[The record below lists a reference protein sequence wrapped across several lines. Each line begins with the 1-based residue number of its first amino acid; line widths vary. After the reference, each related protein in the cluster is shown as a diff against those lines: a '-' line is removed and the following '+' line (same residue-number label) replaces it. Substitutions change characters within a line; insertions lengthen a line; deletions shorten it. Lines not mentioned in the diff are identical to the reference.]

1 MSRSPTVPKNHFV
14 RRMFPPVLGKNSCMS
29 EGEVV
34 EDNAYLGA
42 GEAARILEV
51 SPKTVSRWA
60 DKGLIPCV
68 TTLGG
73 HRRFRRSTVEQ
84 IWRDMYGPTAAHT
97 EESR

>member
-1 MSRSPTVPKNHFV
+1 MN
-14 RRMFPPVLGKNSCMS
+14 
-29 EGEVV
+29 EGDVTEQ
-34 EDNAYLGA
+34 DAYLGA
-42 GEAARILEV
+42 GEAARRLEV

-84 IWRDMYGPTAAHT
+84 IRRDMYGLGPDDA
-97 EESR
+97 SG

>member
-1 MSRSPTVPKNHFV
+1 
-14 RRMFPPVLGKNSCMS
+14 MS
-29 EGEVV
+29 EEEVP
-34 EDNAYLGA
+34 DGHAYLGA

-73 HRRFRRSTVEQ
+73 HRRFLRSTVEQ
-84 IWRDMYGPTAAHT
+84 IWRDMYEQPAPAVN